1 MKWIIYQVKTINPEC
16 LFTVE
21 VYIEN
26 YQSVKWEEDLNLI
39 QISDKTKPK

>member
-1 MKWIIYQVKTINPEC
+1 MNNLPSENYKPEC